1 MEWLVFLIGTLLYF
15 LMKFIGRIDKT
26 KEPSFVFW
34 WKDNWPELL
43 LAFGFDVLAM
53 IILCNKETNI
63 TVFLAK
69 LVPEGIVFPTKLII
83 GAACGLG
90 IGGGIYELIA
100 GKLKKFKEAKLNE
113 TT

>member
-15 LMKFIGRIDKT
+15 LIKFVKRADKT
-26 KEPSFVFW
+26 KEPSLLFW

-43 LAFGFDVLAM
+43 LSFGFDFLAM
-53 IILCNKETNI
+53 IILCNSETNI

-69 LVPEGIVFPTKLII
+69 LVPEGIVLPTKLMI

-100 GKLKKFKEAKLNE
+100 GKLQKIKEAKLNE